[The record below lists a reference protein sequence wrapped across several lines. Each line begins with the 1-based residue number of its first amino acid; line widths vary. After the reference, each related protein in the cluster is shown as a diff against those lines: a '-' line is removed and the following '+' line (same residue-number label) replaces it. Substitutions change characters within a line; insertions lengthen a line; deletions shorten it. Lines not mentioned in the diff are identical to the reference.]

1 MSSPCEQ
8 GDDNPSA
15 LPSDIIDKTRF
26 CQIASLRTAGFTRGN
41 TTASQGMKPIL
52 LTRQRSNVFE
62 LIKENS
68 ARGFLILKI
77 SSSLYNVH
85 YFMLP
90 RDLLLFYHFS
100 KIQLPF
106 TFLECIQK
114 ARGNQQCRNLLF
126 NLQVKL
132 TGKIEFQARKSCK
145 DASRE
150 SPLKSQGFFV
160 GGFEME
166 VLVRLPKSNIKKSFY
181 IVTRPM

>member
-68 ARGFLILKI
+68 AKGFLILSLVHCIMYGNSILGTCYFFITSAKFSCLSLF
-77 SSSLYNVH
+77 SSAFRKQGVINNVGT
-85 YFMLP
+85 YC
-90 RDLLLFYHFS
+90 S
-100 KIQLPF
+100 I
-106 TFLECIQK
+106 
-114 ARGNQQCRNLLF
+114 
-126 NLQVKL
+126 
-132 TGKIEFQARKSCK
+132 CK
-145 DASRE
+145 
-150 SPLKSQGFFV
+150 
-160 GGFEME
+160 
-166 VLVRLPKSNIKKSFY
+166 
-181 IVTRPM
+181 